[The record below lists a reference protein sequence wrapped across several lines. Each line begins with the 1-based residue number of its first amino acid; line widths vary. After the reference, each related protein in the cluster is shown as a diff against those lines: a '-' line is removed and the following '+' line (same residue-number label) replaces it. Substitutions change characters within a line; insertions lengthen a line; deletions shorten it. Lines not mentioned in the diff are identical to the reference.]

1 MNSSIQC
8 IRSIP
13 EIVSGLHSFAP
24 RDEEMDSIID
34 VTATRL
40 FRKLENSNIA
50 IKPNEF
56 WITFTTLYDS
66 FKETDSKGN
75 LKQHDAEE
83 FWTLFLG
90 CLRKLPPITGG
101 ITANNLVEQLFQ
113 GTIIDE
119 LKCTQNE
126 EEPVTVNTS
135 FFEKLSCHIGNETTN
150 LHQSLVSSMTETIEK
165 HSPSLNIEALYTKT
179 SKINKLPYYLTI
191 QFVRFYWKKEQNIR
205 NKIVRPVDFPFDL
218 DVYAYCSQ
226 ELRDSIAAYRSE
238 DENRPKPLPFQNISG
253 RYELIGV
260 ISHKGRDAE
269 GGHYVSWVKKGDNY
283 WLQYDDDTVT
293 PRDNEYIKKLTGDEG
308 ADWHIAY
315 MCLFRTK
322 KVEDEM
328 KD

>member
-1 MNSSIQC
+1 
-8 IRSIP
+8 
-13 EIVSGLHSFAP
+13 
-24 RDEEMDSIID
+24 
-34 VTATRL
+34 
-40 FRKLENSNIA
+40 
-50 IKPNEF
+50 
-56 WITFTTLYDS
+56 
-66 FKETDSKGN
+66 
-75 LKQHDAEE
+75 
-83 FWTLFLG
+83 
-90 CLRKLPPITGG
+90 
-101 ITANNLVEQLFQ
+101 
-113 GTIIDE
+113 

-315 MCLFRTK
+315 MCLYRTK
-322 KVEDEM
+322 E
-328 KD
+328 